1 VNKPQFFLLFFLLCL
16 FPSLL
21 AARNASDIT
30 TDTFEETS
38 GRGLVIN
45 TNPSAVR
52 VFIDGVDRG
61 STPVTFENLQQGEYS
76 IKLSREG
83 YRDRQF
89 SVTLFN
95 NSRLVVSIKM
105 EEVRGLANVTVH
117 KADDSPQ
124 TLPFNPQIFTNA
136 PDGTLS
142 IVSLTDD
149 FKTLLNLPAGYNVI
163 RARAFGWEDA
173 LVTVLI
179 SEDNTTTVD
188 IYMKP
193 AVFRIGNASQSR
205 RRFNPLNSSGLGS
218 AEYSFEV
225 SAPGSAVMTVRDRS
239 GSVVYSGQIDNFSEW
254 NQRVTWNGRDIHGN
268 PVPEGVYTVLIEASP
283 LFPVNEGEPEVLQ
296 LTIECEVDYS
306 LSIFPL
312 SLTGGTP
319 GLMFAPLPHVLP
331 SGSYQIEAEIL
342 FGSFLFQENAGET
355 AVIGFPFGIGLRVSP
370 FKRLE
375 TAAYFNVN
383 LRIDNSTGWGISG
396 SVKYNFLNGGAF
408 PLALAAGVS
417 YAWADKNG
425 EDPLSPG
432 RGVGLYI
439 PLSLEL
445 AKFSVII
452 SPAIFWRGPEGLIPA
467 LLLSAGVLYRGGWFT
482 SGLSARVEFDFIENS
497 GNPKIL
503 AGLEAHFFPPPS
515 SLFFSVKAGIW
526 TKDSQTGGFGV
537 AGIGL
542 VY

>member
-1 VNKPQFFLLFFLLCL
+1 VNKPQIFLLFFFLCF

-21 AARNASDIT
+21 TARDVSDIT
-30 TDTFEETS
+30 TDTFEETA

-61 STPVTFENLQQGEYS
+61 STPVTFENMQRGEYS
-76 IKLSREG
+76 IRLTKEG

-105 EEVRGLANVTVH
+105 EELRGFANVTVH
-117 KADDSPQ
+117 KAESREA
-124 TLPFNPQIFTNA
+124 LPFNPQIFTNA

-142 IVSLTDD
+142 VVSLTDD
-149 FKTLLNLPAGYNVI
+149 FNTLLNLPAGYNII

-173 LVTVLI
+173 LVTALI

-188 IYMKP
+188 IYMRP
-193 AVFRIGNASQSR
+193 AVFRIGNFSQSR

-218 AEYSFEV
+218 AEYRFEV
-225 SAPGSAVMTVRDRS
+225 SAPGSAVMTVRDRG
-239 GSVVYSGQIDNFSEW
+239 GSVVYSRQLDNFSEW
-254 NQRVTWNGRDIHGN
+254 NQRVTWNGRDNNGN

-283 LFPVNEGEPEVLQ
+283 LFPLDEEAEVLQ
-296 LTIECEVDYS
+296 LTMESEVDYS
-306 LSIFPL
+306 INVFPL

-331 SGSYQIEAEIL
+331 SGSYQIEAEVL
-342 FGSFLFQENAGET
+342 FGNFLFQKNIGET
-355 AVIGFPFGIGLRVSP
+355 AIVGFPFGIGLRVSP

-375 TAAYFNVN
+375 TSAYFNVN
-383 LRIDNSTGWGISG
+383 LRVDNSTGWGISG

-425 EDPLSPG
+425 EYPLSPG

-445 AKFSVII
+445 AEFSVII

-482 SGLSARVEFDFIENS
+482 TGLSARVEFDFIENLS
-497 GNPKIL
+497 DPKFL

-526 TKDSQTGGFGV
+526 TKDSQTGGFGG

>member
-1 VNKPQFFLLFFLLCL
+1 MNKPRLFSLFFLLCA

-21 AARNASDIT
+21 AARNVSDIT
-30 TDTFEETS
+30 ADTFEETA

-45 TNPSAVR
+45 TNPSAVS
-52 VFIDGVDRG
+52 VFIDGVERG
-61 STPVTFENLQQGEYS
+61 STPVTFENLQMGEYS
-76 IKLSREG
+76 IRLSKEG

-105 EEVRGLANVTVH
+105 EEVRGFASVTVH
-117 KADDSPQ
+117 RAESPQ
-124 TLPFNPQIFTNA
+124 ALPFNPQLFTDA
-136 PDGTLS
+136 FDGTLS
-142 IVSLTDD
+142 AVSLTDD
-149 FKTLLNLPAGYNVI
+149 YKALLNMTAGRSFI
-163 RARAFGWEDA
+163 IARAFGWEET
-173 LVTVLI
+173 LEEVLI
-179 SEDNTTTVD
+179 IEDSTTTVD
-188 IYMKP
+188 IYMRP
-193 AVFRIGNASQSR
+193 ATFRIGALFR
-205 RRFNPLNSSGLGS
+205 GRKRINPLDSSGLGS
-218 AEYSFEV
+218 AEFPFV
-225 SAPGSAVMTVRDRS
+225 VMAPGSAVMTVRDTG
-239 GSVVYSGQIDNFSEW
+239 GSVVYSRQIEDFTTWRQS
-254 NQRVTWNGRDIHGN
+254 VTWDGKDIHGS

-283 LFPVNEGEPEVLQ
+283 LFPVNDEEAKVFQ
-296 LTIECEVDYS
+296 LTMQSEVDYS
-306 LSIFPL
+306 INILPM

-331 SGSYQIEAEIL
+331 AGSYQIEAEVF
-342 FGSFLFQENAGET
+342 FGNFLFQGNAGET
-355 AVIGFPFGIGLRVSP
+355 SIVGFPFGFGLRVSP

-383 LRIDNSTGWGISG
+383 LRVDNSTGWGVSG

-417 YAWADKNG
+417 YAWADSNG
-425 EDPLSPG
+425 DDPLSPG

-439 PLSLEL
+439 PVSLEL

-452 SPAIFWRGPEGLIPA
+452 SPAFFWRGPEGLIPA

-497 GNPKIL
+497 TGPKIL

-526 TKDSQTGGFGV
+526 TKDSQTGGFGG

-542 VY
+542 IY

>member
-1 VNKPQFFLLFFLLCL
+1 VNKLRIFLLFFLLCL

-38 GRGLVIN
+38 GRGLVIQ

-61 STPVTFENLQQGEYS
+61 STPATFENMPGGEYS
-76 IKLSREG
+76 IRLSREG

-89 SVTLFN
+89 NVTLFN
-95 NSRLVVSIKM
+95 NSRLIVSIKM
-105 EEVRGLANVTVH
+105 EELRGFANVTVH
-117 KADDSPQ
+117 KAENPQ
-124 TLPFNPQIFTNA
+124 ALTFNPKIFTNA
-136 PDGTLS
+136 PDGTLLT
-142 IVSLTDD
+142 VSLTDN
-149 FKTLLNLPAGYNVI
+149 FNTLLNLPAGYNII

-173 LVTVLI
+173 LVTALI

-188 IYMKP
+188 IYMRP
-193 AVFRIGNASQSR
+193 AVFKIGNFSQSR
-205 RRFNPLNSSGLGS
+205 KRFNPHNSSGLGS
-218 AEYSFEV
+218 AEYRFEV
-225 SAPGSAVMTVRDRS
+225 SAPGSAVMTVRDRG
-239 GSVVYSGQIDNFSEW
+239 GSVVYSEQLENFSEW
-254 NQRVTWNGRDIHGN
+254 NQRITWNGKDNNGN
-268 PVPEGVYTVLIEASP
+268 PVPEGIYTVLIEATP
-283 LFPVNEGEPEVLQ
+283 LFPLDEEAEVLQ
-296 LTIECEVDYS
+296 LTMETEVDYS
-306 LSIFPL
+306 INIFPM
-312 SLTGGTP
+312 SLTGGIP
-319 GLMFAPLPHVLP
+319 GLMFAPLSHVLP
-331 SGSYQIEAEIL
+331 AGSYQIEAEIL
-342 FGSFLFQENAGET
+342 FGSFLFQGSAGET
-355 AVIGFPFGIGLRVSP
+355 AIVGFPFGIGLRVSP
-370 FKRLE
+370 YKRLE

-383 LRIDNSTGWGISG
+383 LRVDNSTGWGISG

-417 YAWADKNG
+417 YAWADSNG

-497 GNPKIL
+497 TGPKIL

-515 SLFFSVKAGIW
+515 NLFFSVKAGMW
-526 TKDSQTGGFGV
+526 TKDSQTGGFGGV
-537 AGIGL
+537 GIGL
-542 VY
+542 IY

>member
-1 VNKPQFFLLFFLLCL
+1 VKKRELFLLFFLLCL

-21 AARNASDIT
+21 AALNASDIT
-30 TDTFEETS
+30 TDTFEETA

-61 STPVTFENLQQGEYS
+61 STPVAFENLQRGEHS
-76 IKLSREG
+76 IRLSKEG

-105 EEVRGLANVTVH
+105 EELRGFVNVTVH
-117 KADDSPQ
+117 KAESPEA
-124 TLPFNPQIFTNA
+124 LPFNPQLFTDA
-136 PDGTLS
+136 FDGTLS
-142 IVSLTDD
+142 AASLTDD
-149 FKTLLNLPAGYNVI
+149 FKTLLNLSAGCNFIIV
-163 RARAFGWEDA
+163 RAFGWEEA
-173 LVTVLI
+173 LEEVLI
-179 SEDNTTTVD
+179 IEDSTTAVD
-188 IYMKP
+188 IYMRP
-193 AVFRIGNASQSR
+193 AAFRIGALFR
-205 RRFNPLNSSGLGS
+205 GRKRINPLDSSGLGS
-218 AEYSFEV
+218 AEFLFV
-225 SAPGSAVMTVRDRS
+225 VMAPGSAVMTVRDTG
-239 GSVVYSGQIDNFSEW
+239 GSVVYSRQLDDFSEW
-254 NQRVTWNGRDIHGN
+254 NQRVTWDGRDIHGN

-283 LFPVNEGEPEVLQ
+283 LFPLNEEEAKVFQ
-296 LTIECEVDYS
+296 LTMQTEVDYS
-306 LSIFPL
+306 INVFPL

-342 FGSFLFQENAGET
+342 FGSFLFQGSAGVT
-355 AVIGFPFGIGLRVSP
+355 AIVGFPFGIGLRVSP

-383 LRIDNSTGWGISG
+383 LRVDNSTGWGISG
-396 SVKYNFLNGGAF
+396 SVKYSFLSGGAF

-417 YAWADKNG
+417 YAWASGDG
-425 EDPLSPG
+425 DDPLSPG

-445 AKFSVII
+445 AKFSII
-452 SPAIFWRGPEGLIPA
+452 INPAIFWRGPEGLIPA
-467 LLLSAGVLYRGGWFT
+467 LLLSAGALYRGSWFT
-482 SGLSARVEFDFIENS
+482 TGLSARVEFDFIENS
-497 GNPKIL
+497 TGPKFL
-503 AGLEAHFFPPPS
+503 AGTEAHFFPPPS
-515 SLFFSVKAGIW
+515 TLFFSIKAGIW
-526 TKDSQTGGFGV
+526 TKDSQTGGFGG

-542 VY
+542 IY